1 MPRIGRVSEKI
12 LTSEKSFVTRNKVP
26 YYGTISVSRW
36 NAIVRAIGSVGSSFI
51 ERDNKPMERKTAQ
64 SKPNNLVQTIERVS
78 LILEMVGQNSRG
90 TSIRD
95 LSAGLNLPKGTIHR
109 ILSSLSY
116 FGYIRQDAATK
127 IYFLGL
133 KLMDLNA
140 QLSNQLD
147 FRKVAEP
154 VLRDLAEKTK
164 QTAHLVVLDRD
175 EVVYVDKIETQQ
187 QAGGLK
193 MASRVGSRNPIHS
206 SAVGKVLL
214 SYFPEEAWEDFL
226 QRKGLPR
233 RTANTITDPDGFRAH
248 LKIVRNQGYAMDD
261 EENEKGIRCLGAPIF
276 DGNGRAVAA
285 ISVSG
290 SVFQV
295 TKKAVHDVLKGEVM
309 AAAAE
314 ISRRLGFQDGQSERK
329 I

>member
-1 MPRIGRVSEKI
+1 
-12 LTSEKSFVTRNKVP
+12 
-26 YYGTISVSRW
+26 
-36 NAIVRAIGSVGSSFI
+36 
-51 ERDNKPMERKTAQ
+51 MERKTAQ

-78 LILEMVGQNSRG
+78 LILEMVGQTSQG
-90 TSIRD
+90 MSIRD

-116 FGYIRQDAATK
+116 FGYIRQNPETK

-154 VLRDLAEKTK
+154 ILRDLAEKTK
-164 QTAHLVVLDRD
+164 QTAHLVILDRD
-175 EVVYVDKIETQQ
+175 AVVYVDKIETQQ

-193 MASRVGSRNPIHS
+193 MASRVGSRNPAHS

-214 SYFPEEAWEDFL
+214 SYF
-226 QRKGLPR
+226 QRNGLPR
-233 RTANTITDPDGFRAH
+233 RTANTITDPEAFREH
-248 LKIVRNQGYAMDD
+248 LKIVRSQGYAMDD

-276 DGNGRAVAA
+276 DGKGRPVAA

-295 TKKAVHDVLKGEVM
+295 TKKAVHDVIKGEVL
-309 AAAAE
+309 AAAVE
-314 ISRRLGFQDGQSERK
+314 ISRRLGFQDGESGRERSK
-329 I
+329 

>member
-1 MPRIGRVSEKI
+1 
-12 LTSEKSFVTRNKVP
+12 
-26 YYGTISVSRW
+26 
-36 NAIVRAIGSVGSSFI
+36 
-51 ERDNKPMERKTAQ
+51 MERKTAQ

-78 LILEMVGQNSRG
+78 RILEMVGQTSQG
-90 TSIRD
+90 MSIRD

-116 FGYIRQDAATK
+116 FGYIRQDPATK
-127 IYFLGL
+127 VYFLGL

-140 QLSNQLD
+140 QLSIQLD

-187 QAGGLK
+187 PAGGLK
-193 MASRVGSRNPIHS
+193 MASRIGSRNPAHS

-214 SYFPEEAWEDFL
+214 SYFPDEALADFL
-226 QRKGLPR
+226 QKKGLPR
-233 RTANTITDPDGFRAH
+233 RTANTITDPDSFRDH
-248 LKIVRNQGYAMDD
+248 LEIVRSQGYAIDD
-261 EENEKGIRCLGAPIF
+261 EENEQGIRCVGAPIF
-276 DGNGRAVAA
+276 DGKGRPVAA

-295 TKKAVHDVLKGEVM
+295 TKKTVHDVIKREVM

-314 ISRRLGFQDGQSERK
+314 ISRQLGFQDGKGTGKEKQHG
-329 I
+329 

>member
-1 MPRIGRVSEKI
+1 
-12 LTSEKSFVTRNKVP
+12 
-26 YYGTISVSRW
+26 
-36 NAIVRAIGSVGSSFI
+36 
-51 ERDNKPMERKTAQ
+51 MELKTAQ
-64 SKPNNLVQTIERVS
+64 TKPNNLVQTIERVS
-78 LILEMVGQNSRG
+78 LILEMVGQNPHG
-90 TSIRD
+90 MSIRD
-95 LSAGLNLPKGTIHR
+95 LSSGLNLPKGTIHR
-109 ILSSLSY
+109 LLSSLSY
-116 FGYIRQDAATK
+116 FGYIRQDPETK
-127 IYFLGL
+127 VYFLGL

-154 VLRDLAEKTK
+154 ILRDLVEKTK

-175 EVVYVDKIETQQ
+175 EVVYVEKIETQHP
-187 QAGGLK
+187 AGGLK

-214 SYFPEEAWEDFL
+214 SYFSEEAWEGFL

-233 RTANTITDPDGFRAH
+233 RTANTITDPHSFRDH
-248 LKIVRNQGYAMDD
+248 LKTVRSQGYAIDE
-261 EENEKGIRCLGAPIF
+261 EENEKGIRCVGAPIF
-276 DGNGRAVAA
+276 DGKGRPVAA

-295 TKKAVHDVLKGEVM
+295 TRKLVHDVLKGEVM

-314 ISRRLGFQDGQSERK
+314 ISRRLGFQDG
-329 I
+329 

>member
-1 MPRIGRVSEKI
+1 
-12 LTSEKSFVTRNKVP
+12 
-26 YYGTISVSRW
+26 
-36 NAIVRAIGSVGSSFI
+36 
-51 ERDNKPMERKTAQ
+51 MERKTAQ

-78 LILEMVGQNSRG
+78 LILEMVGQAPHG
-90 TSIRD
+90 MSIRD

-116 FGYIRQDAATK
+116 FGYIRQDPETK
-127 IYFLGL
+127 LYFLGL

-140 QLSNQLD
+140 QLGNQLD

-154 VLRDLAEKTK
+154 ILRDLAEKTK
-164 QTAHLVVLDRD
+164 QTVHLVILDRD

-187 QAGGLK
+187 PAGGLR

-206 SAVGKVLL
+206 SAVGKILL
-214 SYFPEEAWEDFL
+214 SYFPEEAWDEFL

-233 RTANTITDPDGFRAH
+233 RTPNTLTDPEGFRDH
-248 LKIVRNQGYAMDD
+248 LKTVRRQGYAVDD
-261 EENEKGIRCLGAPIF
+261 EENEQGIRCVGAPIF
-276 DGNGRAVAA
+276 DGRGRPVAA

-295 TKKAVHDVLKGEVM
+295 TKKAVHDLMKGEVM

-314 ISRRLGFQDGQSERK
+314 ISQRLGFQGGGSGRDRG
-329 I
+329 

>member
-1 MPRIGRVSEKI
+1 
-12 LTSEKSFVTRNKVP
+12 
-26 YYGTISVSRW
+26 
-36 NAIVRAIGSVGSSFI
+36 
-51 ERDNKPMERKTAQ
+51 MERKAAP

-78 LILEMVGQNSRG
+78 MILEMVGQSSQG
-90 TSIRD
+90 MSIRD

-116 FGYIRQDAATK
+116 FGYIRQDQETK

-140 QLSNQLD
+140 LLSNQLD

-154 VLRDLAEKTK
+154 ILRDLAEKTK

-175 EVVYVDKIETQQ
+175 EVVYVEKIETQQ
-187 QAGGLK
+187 PAGGLK
-193 MASRVGSRNPIHS
+193 MASRVGARNPIHS

-214 SYFPEEAWEDFL
+214 SNLPEELWEDFL
-226 QRKGLPR
+226 QKKGLPR
-233 RTANTITDPDGFRAH
+233 RTANTITDPDSFRNH
-248 LKIVRNQGYAMDD
+248 LRIVRSQGYAMDD
-261 EENEKGIRCLGAPIF
+261 EENEQGIRCVGAPIF
-276 DGNGRAVAA
+276 DGRGRPVAA

-295 TKKAVHDVLKGEVM
+295 TKRAVHDVIRGEVM

-314 ISRRLGFQDGQSERK
+314 ISRQLGFRNGASWQERGR
-329 I
+329 

>member
-1 MPRIGRVSEKI
+1 
-12 LTSEKSFVTRNKVP
+12 
-26 YYGTISVSRW
+26 
-36 NAIVRAIGSVGSSFI
+36 
-51 ERDNKPMERKTAQ
+51 MERKTPP
-64 SKPNNLVQTIERVS
+64 SKPNNLVQTIQRVS
-78 LILEMVGQNSRG
+78 LILERVGQNSQG
-90 TSIRD
+90 MSIKD

-116 FGYIRQDAATK
+116 FGYIRQDPETK

-164 QTAHLVVLDRD
+164 QTAHLVILDRD
-175 EVVYVDKIETQQ
+175 EVVYVEKIETQQ

-193 MASRVGSRNPIHS
+193 MASRVGSRNPMHS

-214 SYFPEEAWEDFL
+214 SYFSEEALEDFL
-226 QRKGLPR
+226 QKKGLPR
-233 RTANTITDPDGFRAH
+233 RTANTITDPEGFRDH
-248 LKIVRNQGYAMDD
+248 LRIVRSRGYAMDD
-261 EENEKGIRCLGAPIF
+261 EENEQGIRCVGAPIF
-276 DGNGRAVAA
+276 DRKERPVAA

-290 SVFQV
+290 SVFQM
-295 TKKAVHDVLKGEVM
+295 TKKAANDVMKGEVM

-314 ISRRLGFQDGQSERK
+314 ISRRLGFR
-329 I
+329 

>member
-1 MPRIGRVSEKI
+1 
-12 LTSEKSFVTRNKVP
+12 
-26 YYGTISVSRW
+26 
-36 NAIVRAIGSVGSSFI
+36 
-51 ERDNKPMERKTAQ
+51 MERKTAQ

-78 LILEMVGQNSRG
+78 LILEMVGQNSQG
-90 TSIRD
+90 MSIRD

-116 FGYIRQDAATK
+116 FGYIRQDQETK

-154 VLRDLAEKTK
+154 ILRDLAERTK
-164 QTAHLVVLDRD
+164 QTAHLVIYDRN
-175 EVVYVDKIETQQ
+175 EVVYVEKIETQQ
-187 QAGGLK
+187 PAGGLK
-193 MASRVGSRNPIHS
+193 MASRVGSRNPAHS

-214 SYFPEEAWEDFL
+214 SCFSEEALEDFL
-226 QRKGLPR
+226 QKKGLPR
-233 RTANTITDPDGFRAH
+233 RTANTITDPDCFRDH

-261 EENEKGIRCLGAPIF
+261 EENEQGIRCVGAPIF
-276 DGNGRAVAA
+276 DGKGRPVAA

-290 SVFQV
+290 SVFQMS
-295 TKKAVHDVLKGEVM
+295 KKVINDVMKGEVM

-314 ISRRLGFQDGQSERK
+314 ISRRLGFQDGESGRERG
-329 I
+329 

>member
-1 MPRIGRVSEKI
+1 
-12 LTSEKSFVTRNKVP
+12 
-26 YYGTISVSRW
+26 
-36 NAIVRAIGSVGSSFI
+36 
-51 ERDNKPMERKTAQ
+51 MERKKAQ
-64 SKPNNLVQTIERVS
+64 SKPSNLVQTIERVS
-78 LILEMVGQNSRG
+78 LILDMVGQAPHG
-90 TSIRD
+90 MSIRD

-116 FGYIRQDAATK
+116 FGYIRQDPESK

-154 VLRDLAEKTK
+154 ILRDLAEKTK
-164 QTAHLVVLDRD
+164 QTAHLVILDRE

-193 MASRVGSRNPIHS
+193 MASRIGSRNPIHS

-214 SYFPEEAWEDFL
+214 AYYPEETWEAFL
-226 QRKGLPR
+226 QDKGLPR
-233 RTANTITDPDGFRAH
+233 RTGNTITDPEAFRKH
-248 LKIVRNQGYAMDD
+248 LKDVRNQGYAIDD
-261 EENEKGIRCLGAPIF
+261 EENEQGIRCVGAPIF
-276 DGNGRAVAA
+276 DGKGRPVAA
-285 ISVSG
+285 VSVSG

-295 TKKAVHDVLKGEVM
+295 TKKVVHDVMKGEVM

-314 ISRRLGFQDGQSERK
+314 ISRRLGFSGEKSGRGGS
-329 I
+329 

>member
-1 MPRIGRVSEKI
+1 
-12 LTSEKSFVTRNKVP
+12 
-26 YYGTISVSRW
+26 
-36 NAIVRAIGSVGSSFI
+36 
-51 ERDNKPMERKTAQ
+51 MERKTAP

-78 LILEMVGQNSRG
+78 LILEMVGQNSQG
-90 TSIRD
+90 MSIRD

-116 FGYIRQDAATK
+116 FGYIRQDPETK

-154 VLRDLAEKTK
+154 ILRDLAEKTK
-164 QTAHLVVLDRD
+164 QTAHLVILDRD

-193 MASRVGSRNPIHS
+193 MASRIGSRNPIHS

-214 SYFPEEAWEDFL
+214 AYFPEEAWEDFL
-226 QRKGLPR
+226 NKKGLPR
-233 RTANTITDPDGFRAH
+233 RTANTITDPGSFRDH
-248 LKIVRNQGYAMDD
+248 LKIVRSQGYAIDD

-276 DGNGRAVAA
+276 DGKGRPVAA
-285 ISVSG
+285 ISISG

-295 TKKAVHDVLKGEVM
+295 TKKVVHDVMKGEVM

-314 ISRRLGFQDGQSERK
+314 ISQRLGFQGKDSARGRE
-329 I
+329 

>member
-1 MPRIGRVSEKI
+1 
-12 LTSEKSFVTRNKVP
+12 
-26 YYGTISVSRW
+26 
-36 NAIVRAIGSVGSSFI
+36 
-51 ERDNKPMERKTAQ
+51 MERKTAQ

-78 LILEMVGQNSRG
+78 LILEMVGQTSKG
-90 TSIRD
+90 MSIRD

-109 ILSSLSY
+109 LLSSLSY
-116 FGYIRQDAATK
+116 FGYIRQDPETK

-133 KLMDLNA
+133 KLMDLTA
-140 QLSNQLD
+140 QLSDQLD

-164 QTAHLVVLDRD
+164 QTAHLVILDRD
-175 EVVYVDKIETQQ
+175 EVVYIEKIETQQ
-187 QAGGLK
+187 PAGGLK

-214 SYFPEEAWEDFL
+214 SCLPVEAMEDFL
-226 QRKGLPR
+226 RKKGLPR
-233 RTANTITDPDGFRAH
+233 RTSNTITDPDAFRDH
-248 LKIVRNQGYAMDD
+248 LKIVRSQGYAMDD
-261 EENEKGIRCLGAPIF
+261 EENEMGIRCLGAPIF
-276 DGNGRAVAA
+276 DGKGRPVAA

-295 TKKAVHDVLKGEVM
+295 TKKAVHDVIKREVM

-314 ISRRLGFQDGQSERK
+314 ISRQLGFQGGKGMGKEK
-329 I
+329 HNG

>member
-1 MPRIGRVSEKI
+1 
-12 LTSEKSFVTRNKVP
+12 
-26 YYGTISVSRW
+26 
-36 NAIVRAIGSVGSSFI
+36 
-51 ERDNKPMERKTAQ
+51 MERKAAQ
-64 SKPNNLVQTIERVS
+64 PKPNNLVQTIERVS
-78 LILEMVGQNSRG
+78 LILEMVGQSSQG
-90 TSIRD
+90 MSIRD

-109 ILSSLSY
+109 LLSSLSY
-116 FGYIRQDAATK
+116 FGYIRQDPETK

-133 KLMDLNA
+133 KLMDLSA

-154 VLRDLAEKTK
+154 ILRDLAEKTK
-164 QTAHLVVLDRD
+164 QTAHLVIFDRD

-226 QRKGLPR
+226 QKKGLPR
-233 RTANTITDPDGFRAH
+233 RTANTITDPDSFRDH
-248 LKIVRNQGYAMDD
+248 LKIVRSQGYAMDD
-261 EENEKGIRCLGAPIF
+261 EENEQGIRCVGAPIF
-276 DGNGRAVAA
+276 DGKGRPVAA

-295 TKKAVHDVLKGEVM
+295 TKKAVHDVIKGEVM

-314 ISRRLGFQDGQSERK
+314 ISRRLGFPNGESGRERDR
-329 I
+329 

>member
-1 MPRIGRVSEKI
+1 
-12 LTSEKSFVTRNKVP
+12 
-26 YYGTISVSRW
+26 
-36 NAIVRAIGSVGSSFI
+36 
-51 ERDNKPMERKTAQ
+51 MERKAAQ
-64 SKPNNLVQTIERVS
+64 PKPNNLVQTIERVS
-78 LILEMVGQNSRG
+78 LILEMVGQSSQG
-90 TSIRD
+90 MSIRD

-109 ILSSLSY
+109 LLSSLSY
-116 FGYIRQDAATK
+116 FGYIRQDPETK

-133 KLMDLNA
+133 KLMDLSA

-154 VLRDLAEKTK
+154 ILRDLAEKTK
-164 QTAHLVVLDRD
+164 QTAHLVIFDRD

-226 QRKGLPR
+226 QKKGLPR
-233 RTANTITDPDGFRAH
+233 RTANTITDPDSFRDH
-248 LKIVRNQGYAMDD
+248 LKIVRSQGYAMDD
-261 EENEKGIRCLGAPIF
+261 EENEQGIRCVGAPIF
-276 DGNGRAVAA
+276 DGKGRPVAA

-295 TKKAVHDVLKGEVM
+295 TKKAVHDVIKGEVM

-314 ISRRLGFQDGQSERK
+314 ISRRLGFPNGESGRERG
-329 I
+329 

>member
-1 MPRIGRVSEKI
+1 MEP
-12 LTSEKSFVTRNKVP
+12 LP
-26 YYGTISVSRW
+26 YPGGALSSTQ
-36 NAIVRAIGSVGSSFI
+36 AGECGSSLI
-51 ERDNKPMERKTAQ
+51 EQDKKLMERKTAQ

-78 LILEMVGQNSRG
+78 LILDMVGQTSKG
-90 TSIRD
+90 MSIRD
-95 LSAGLNLPKGTIHR
+95 LSAGLILPKGTIHR

-116 FGYIRQDAATK
+116 FGYIRQDPETK

-154 VLRDLAEKTK
+154 ILRDLADRT
-164 QTAHLVVLDRD
+164 QLTAHLVVIDRN
-175 EVVYVDKIETQQ
+175 EIVYVDKVEAQQ
-187 QAGGLK
+187 PAGGLK

-214 SYFPEEAWEDFL
+214 SYFPEEAMEDFL
-226 QRKGLPR
+226 LKKGLPR
-233 RTANTITDPDGFRAH
+233 RTANTITDPDCFRDH
-248 LKIVRNQGYAMDD
+248 LKIVRSQGYAIDD

-276 DGNGRAVAA
+276 DGKGRPVAA

-295 TKKAVHDVLKGEVM
+295 TKKNVHDVMKGEVM

-314 ISRRLGFQDGQSERK
+314 ISRRLGFQGEDPARGGY
-329 I
+329 

>member
-1 MPRIGRVSEKI
+1 
-12 LTSEKSFVTRNKVP
+12 
-26 YYGTISVSRW
+26 
-36 NAIVRAIGSVGSSFI
+36 
-51 ERDNKPMERKTAQ
+51 MERKTAQ

-78 LILEMVGQNSRG
+78 LILEMVGQTSQG
-90 TSIRD
+90 MSIRD

-109 ILSSLSY
+109 LLSSLSF
-116 FGYIRQDAATK
+116 FGYIRQDPETK

-154 VLRDLAEKTK
+154 ILRDLAEKTK
-164 QTAHLVVLDRD
+164 QTAHLVILDRD
-175 EVVYVDKIETQQ
+175 AVVYIDKIETQQ
-187 QAGGLK
+187 PAGGLK
-193 MASRVGSRNPIHS
+193 MASRVGSRNPAHS

-214 SYFPEEAWEDFL
+214 SFFQEEALEDFL

-233 RTANTITDPDGFRAH
+233 RTANTITDPDAFREH
-248 LKIVRNQGYAMDD
+248 LKIVRSHGYAMDD
-261 EENEKGIRCLGAPIF
+261 EENEQGIRCVGAPIF
-276 DGNGRAVAA
+276 DGKGRPVAA

-295 TKKAVHDVLKGEVM
+295 TKKAVHDVIKGEVM

-314 ISRRLGFQDGQSERK
+314 ISRRLGFQDGESGRERG
-329 I
+329 

>member
-1 MPRIGRVSEKI
+1 MQ
-12 LTSEKSFVTRNKVP
+12 
-26 YYGTISVSRW
+26 
-36 NAIVRAIGSVGSSFI
+36 
-51 ERDNKPMERKTAQ
+51 RKAAQ

-78 LILEMVGQNSRG
+78 LILDMVGQAPEG
-90 TSIRD
+90 MSIRD

-109 ILSSLSY
+109 LLSSLSY
-116 FGYIRQDAATK
+116 FGYIRQDPATK

-133 KLMDLNA
+133 TLMDLNA

-154 VLRDLAEKTK
+154 ILRDLAEKTK
-164 QTAHLVVLDRD
+164 QTAHLVILDRD
-175 EVVYVDKIETQQ
+175 EVVYVDKVETQQ

-193 MASRVGSRNPIHS
+193 MASRIGSRNPAHS

-214 SYFPEEAWEDFL
+214 SYFPAEAVEDFL

-233 RTANTITDPDGFRAH
+233 RTANTLTDPAGFRAH
-248 LKIVRNQGYAMDD
+248 LKIVRSQGYAIDD
-261 EENEKGIRCLGAPIF
+261 EENEQGIRCVGAPIF
-276 DGNGRAVAA
+276 DRKGKPVAA

-290 SVFQV
+290 SVFQMTRKV
-295 TKKAVHDVLKGEVM
+295 VNELMKGEVV

-314 ISRRLGFQDGQSERK
+314 ISRRLGFQWEEKDEKG
-329 I
+329 